1 MLSDIAYS
9 VSYEIQWN
17 NFSSWLIAGG
27 LVFGGFALL
36 LAIID
41 LVRSDHRSAYSFVY
55 PVLLIVAWVIG
66 FLNSLVHA
74 KDAWASMPT
83 GLILSVIV
91 FILVGAATWV
101 GFARWGVGG
110 ERGAT
115 HAYGYQLRSD
125 CC

>member
-83 GLILSVIV
+83 GLILRSEEHTSELQSRGH
-91 FILVGAATWV
+91 LVCRLLLEKKTTD
-101 GFARWGVGG
+101 R
-110 ERGAT
+110 R
-115 HAYGYQLRSD
+115 Q
-125 CC
+125 